1 QNRGYSMTVVLA
13 CTLVCQTYG
22 TGNGLG
28 YTSDITFNIGGQEV
42 TRRIFVDAG
51 NITAGTTAFEL
62 RFAARLDADY
72 NNVGFFIKATGR
84 NAAIDYTCTVEN
96 ITATAFRT
104 DSSSFS

>member
-1 QNRGYSMTVVLA
+1 
-13 CTLVCQTYG
+13 
-22 TGNGLG
+22 
-28 YTSDITFNIGGQEV
+28 
-42 TRRIFVDAG
+42 
-51 NITAGTTAFEL
+51 GTTAFEL

-84 NAAIDYTCTVEN
+84 TAAIDYTCTVEN

>member
-1 QNRGYSMTVVLA
+1 
-13 CTLVCQTYG
+13 
-22 TGNGLG
+22 
-28 YTSDITFNIGGQEV
+28 
-42 TRRIFVDAG
+42 
-51 NITAGTTAFEL
+51 L

-72 NNVGFFIKATGR
+72 NNVGFIKATGR